1 MEIQRW
7 KVDIK
12 FWEMLHPAIWRS
24 MVRKKPDEDQRW
36 GIIDEEILVRKGD
49 FEEKIDD

>member
-1 MEIQRW
+1 MEIKRQ

-12 FWEMLHPAIWRS
+12 FWEMLHLAIWRS
-24 MVRKKPDEDQRW
+24 MVRKMPDEDQQW
-36 GIIDEEILVRKGD
+36 GIIDEEILVPKGD